1 MLREHI
7 SALWLRLK
15 ALVRR
20 RELDRDLDDEL
31 AFHLAMREEKL
42 REQGVAAEEAHYA
55 ARRQFGNVT
64 QLKETSREL
73 WGFQWLETFA
83 QDLRYGLRMLAK
95 NPGFTA
101 VAVITLALGIGANTA
116 IFSLIDAVM
125 LRPLPVLHPQQ
136 LVVFTWDARQW
147 PQTESFYGWGGCPS
161 KAFASKKPIPAG
173 CSFSYP
179 MFEQMQAEKN
189 SFAGVFAVVPASQ
202 LGVSIDGNASFADGE
217 LVSGDFFPALG
228 VRAALG
234 RVLGVSDDGA
244 TAPPAIVLSYSYW
257 KRQFGGA
264 PSAVGKSIVVNGI
277 PFTIVGV
284 APPAFLG
291 LDPGIVHDMW
301 LPLSTEGRVVQLVRK
316 VSDPASWWL
325 MIGARLQPRV
335 TIAQAEAASQAIFT
349 RGVTS
354 GGSPLLKP
362 VDAPQ
367 LELVSAAH
375 GLASLRQNFGDAL
388 FLLMAAVGLVLL
400 IACANVASL
409 TLARTSAREKEFA
422 MRFAL
427 GAERWRII
435 RQLLTE
441 SLIMAAVGGL
451 LGIVFA
457 YLGASSLTAFLSSN
471 SYSPLDINVHPDW
484 RILGFT
490 LAIATLAGILFGLA
504 PALRSTRISVA
515 PALKES
521 AASPP
526 GTTLIGRKFGVGNV
540 LVVAQVAL
548 SILVLVGASLLA
560 RTLINLAAM
569 NVGFDAHN
577 VVLFGVA
584 PELNGY
590 KGARLASLISEL
602 QRGLRA
608 VPGVTSVG
616 YSAVPLLSGA
626 YGTQDFYFPSEPDQ
640 SQQANVLN
648 VGPKF
653 FETMRIPLLAG
664 RTYDAHDFE
673 YAAAKQA
680 NVVVVKQNAAR
691 RLFVIVNQ
699 AFARRFFGKQNPVG
713 QLIGT
718 EKGKLSSLEI
728 VGVVGDAKYYS
739 LRKEVEPT
747 LYFPMHPGGGTFE
760 VRTASNPEA
769 LIPLIR
775 SAVKSVD
782 SNLPIMQLRTQQE
795 QINRAIFQERLVA
808 WLSGAFA
815 LLALVVACIGLY
827 GLLSFE
833 VTRRTHEMGVRMA
846 LGASSGEVLGLV
858 LGRGVQLVALGLV
871 MGIAAALCLSR
882 YLQTLLYGVRPIDP
896 LAYATVTILL
906 LIVTFCACYLP
917 ARRATKVDP
926 MVALRYE

>member
-1 MLREHI
+1 MFGRKRQQSDFTAEIEAHL
-7 SALWLRLK
+7 
-15 ALVRR
+15 
-20 RELDRDLDDEL
+20 ELETER
-31 AFHLAMREEKL
+31 L
-42 REQGVAAEEAHYA
+42 REQGLSEEAARTA
-55 ARRQFGNVT
+55 ARRAFGNVT
-64 QLKETSREL
+64 QAQERFYESGRWL
-73 WGFQWLETFA
+73 WWDHLV
-83 QDLRYGLRMLAK
+83 QDLRFGLRMLRK

-101 VAVITLALGIGANTA
+101 IAVLTLALGIGANTA

-125 LRPLPVLHPQQ
+125 LRPLPVLHPQE
-136 LVVFTWDARQW
+136 LVVFTWEARQS
-147 PQTESFYGWGGCPS
+147 PETESFYAWSGCPS
-161 KAFASKKPIPAG
+161 KAFGSKKPIPAG

-179 MFEQMQAEKN
+179 MFEQMRAEKN
-189 SFAGVFAVVPASQ
+189 IFAGVFALVPASQ

-228 VRAALG
+228 IRAALG

-244 TAPPAIVLSYSYW
+244 TASPVVVLSYSYW

-301 LPLSTEGRVVQLVRK
+301 LPLSTQARVVQLVRK

-335 TIAQAEAASQAIFT
+335 TIAQAEAAAQVIFT

-354 GGSPLLKP
+354 GASPLLKP

-367 LELVSAAH
+367 LELVNGAH
-375 GLASLRQNFGDAL
+375 GLASLRQNFGDTL

-409 TLARTSAREKEFA
+409 TLARTAAREKEFA

-435 RQLLTE
+435 RQLFTE
-441 SLIMAAVGGL
+441 SLIMAAAGGL

-471 SYSPLDINVHPDW
+471 WYFPLEINVHPDW
-484 RILGFT
+484 RVLGFT
-490 LAIATLAGILFGLA
+490 LALATLTGILFGLA
-504 PALRSTRISVA
+504 PALRSTRINVA
-515 PALKES
+515 PALKKS
-521 AASPP
+521 AAGPP
-526 GTTLIGRKFGVGNV
+526 GTALIGRRFGVGNV

-560 RTLINLAAM
+560 RTLINLATM

-590 KGARLASLISEL
+590 KGARLASLTSEL
-602 QRGLRA
+602 QRRLRA

-626 YGTQDFYFPSEPDQ
+626 YGTQDIYFASEPDQ
-640 SQQANVLN
+640 SQQVDVLN
-648 VGPKF
+648 VGPNF

-664 RTYDAHDFE
+664 RTYAAHDFE
-673 YAAAKQA
+673 YAAEKQA
-680 NVVVVKQNAAR
+680 NVVILKHPSGR
-691 RLFVIVNQ
+691 RFSVIVNQ
-699 AFARRFFGKQNPVG
+699 AFALRFFGKQNPVG

-718 EKGKLSSLEI
+718 EKGTPPNMEI
-728 VGVVGDAKYYS
+728 VGVVGDTKYSS
-739 LRKEVEPT
+739 LRKGIEPT
-747 LYFPMHPGGGTFE
+747 LYFPMQPGGGTFE
-760 VRTASNPEA
+760 VRTASDPKA
-769 LIPLIR
+769 IIPSIHGV
-775 SAVKSVD
+775 VKSVD
-782 SNLPIMQLRTQQE
+782 SNLPIMQLRTQTE

-827 GLLSFE
+827 GLLAHE
-833 VTRRTHEMGVRMA
+833 VARRTHEVGVRMA
-846 LGASSGEVLGLV
+846 LGASPPEVLALV
-858 LGRGVQLVALGLV
+858 LGRGIRLVALGV
-871 MGIAAALCLSR
+871 AIGIGTALGLAR
-882 YLQTLLYGVRPIDP
+882 YLQSLLYGVRPIDP

-906 LIVTFCACYLP
+906 LIVTFGACYVP